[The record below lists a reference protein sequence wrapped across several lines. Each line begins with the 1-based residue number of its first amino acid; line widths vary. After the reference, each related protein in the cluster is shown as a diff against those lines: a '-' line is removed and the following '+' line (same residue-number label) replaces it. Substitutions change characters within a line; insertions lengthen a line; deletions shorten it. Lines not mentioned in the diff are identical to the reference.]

1 MTCRENCSIK
11 TSQDWH
17 GCIMRSTVIGEE
29 GVQPYKFSSC
39 SADQFRQWM
48 DGGQA
53 LCLLNRPNE
62 VRRNAINIL
71 ELK

>member
-1 MTCRENCSIK
+1 
-11 TSQDWH
+11 
-17 GCIMRSTVIGEE
+17 MRSSVIGEE

-48 DGGQA
+48 DEGQA

-62 VRRNAINIL
+62 V
-71 ELK
+71 KS

>member
-1 MTCRENCSIK
+1 
-11 TSQDWH
+11 
-17 GCIMRSTVIGEE
+17 MRSSVIGEE

-48 DGGQA
+48 DEGQA

-62 VRRNAINIL
+62 VKR
-71 ELK
+71 

>member
-1 MTCRENCSIK
+1 
-11 TSQDWH
+11 
-17 GCIMRSTVIGEE
+17 MRSTVIGEE

-62 VRRNAINIL
+62 VRYL
-71 ELK
+71 SDLDSDEFTQLLC

>member
-1 MTCRENCSIK
+1 MIK

-17 GCIMRSTVIGEE
+17 GCIMRSSVIGEE

-48 DGGQA
+48 DEGQA

-62 VRRNAINIL
+62 V
-71 ELK
+71 KS

>member
-1 MTCRENCSIK
+1 
-11 TSQDWH
+11 
-17 GCIMRSTVIGEE
+17 MRSTVIGEE

-48 DGGQA
+48 DEGQA

-62 VRRNAINIL
+62 VRYL
-71 ELK
+71 SDLDSDEFTQLLC